1 MNKESET
8 YAFLAAV
15 VIVTFVVVLF
25 CFGLSQG
32 KRDIMKQAISQ
43 GVAKFTV
50 NPTNGQTKFEF
61 IKQ

>member
-1 MNKESET
+1 LFVIT
-8 YAFLAAV
+8 FAFAFSLGALVA
-15 VIVTFVVVLF
+15 
-25 CFGLSQG
+25 
-32 KRDIMKQAISQ
+32 RDQARQQAISQ